1 MKNLS
6 EKDNNLIE
14 RYLEGKSIVL
24 RKEENLLEALKRQLS
39 EENHGI
45 VLEPVVDSDSI
56 MVLEDV
62 SFSSILWNEKHMNK
76 IFIPEDFL
84 ENVDES
90 DLVLGVLVD
99 GRNSKYRLIDGHHRV
114 KSVMTDGRVSGRFLY
129 IF

>member
-6 EKDNNLIE
+6 EKDKKLIE
-14 RYLEGKSIVL
+14 RYLEGKSVIL
-24 RKEENLLEALKRQLS
+24 KKEETFLEALKRQLF

-45 VLEPVVDSDSI
+45 ILEPVVDSDSI

-62 SFSSILWNEKHMNK
+62 SFSSIIWNERHMDRL
-76 IFIPEDFL
+76 FIPENFL

-90 DLVLGVLVD
+90 ELVLGILVD
-99 GRNSKYRLIDGHHRV
+99 GRNSQYRLIDGHHRV
-114 KSVMTDGRVSGRFLY
+114 KSILNDGGVSGRFLY